1 MPVCF
6 FACDDTSVL
15 YCNDDCL
22 KFFREQVPGTE
33 SPAAAQKAASRFPG
47 YQVFPLGPYTCCMF
61 AFPRTASASGFSQG
75 NDRLPVIY
83 ESVLNEV
90 EEGVVISDHENRV
103 IFINRAAEAIEGV
116 DARMSLGKRMEELY
130 LPVGNGKKKN
140 SHAAVL
146 NTGIAP
152 NEHLNQYVVKSSH
165 KIMNV
170 VERMYP
176 VNIHGRTMA
185 VFSLIKNLPVIQ
197 KSMEQSLELYDYFRE
212 NTPPQRYPLYLP
224 EHCGQRYTVCGA
236 ISDAKCVARNQ
247 TTVLIYG
254 ETGTGKELFAQSIH
268 NASPY
273 QNGPF
278 YLGQLRRHT
287 FHLAG
292 SMFFGTV
299 KGSIQA
305 PSTPPDSFEQAPE
318 GTLFLDENQQLD
330 ISLQAK
336 LFKGH
341 RK

>member
-61 AFPRTASASGFSQG
+61 AFPLTASASGFSQG

-212 NTPPQRYPLYLP
+212 NTP
-224 EHCGQRYTVCGA
+224 HNGTRYTFRSIVGSDIRFVEA
-236 ISDAKCVARNQ
+236 ISDAKCVARNW

-254 ETGTGKELFAQSIH
+254 ETGTGKE
-268 NASPY
+268 
-273 QNGPF
+273 
-278 YLGQLRRHT
+278 
-287 FHLAG
+287 
-292 SMFFGTV
+292 
-299 KGSIQA
+299 
-305 PSTPPDSFEQAPE
+305 
-318 GTLFLDENQQLD
+318 
-330 ISLQAK
+330 
-336 LFKGH
+336 
-341 RK
+341 